1 MSASPSVT
9 HDPTLRS
16 PAGRIPLVRVEGS
29 HHTMGLQIGRDRA
42 AQVRSMIGMY
52 QRLFA
57 DAAAKLGLASW
68 DEAILHAH
76 KYLPFAEEST
86 PQYVDELRG
95 MAEGADVAF
104 DDLLVLNCM
113 EAITSDA
120 LHLGCTS
127 LAMGPAVTAS
137 GSVLIG
143 HNEDWIP
150 EDIVNVFLVHARP
163 ENEPA
168 YLAIT
173 YGGLLPNI
181 GFNAC
186 GIAQCCDSVYPGD
199 ARVGVPRI
207 FVSRGVLGARTL
219 SDAINA
225 ACNRRRDAGYNHLIA
240 HESGEIY
247 NVEVSARKFEMLH
260 SEDGIEVHA
269 NHYLHPRMQAI
280 EKAGGDLVNSH
291 IRMNRARRLIAEH
304 RGEADVSTIEGILAD
319 HVNFPRSIC
328 NHIVADDTPLDRQ
341 QTIAALVIDL
351 SERTMHVCWG
361 TPCCNEFYAYTLEP

>member
-1 MSASPSVT
+1 MSITPSRT
-9 HDPTLRS
+9 TDPTLPP
-16 PAGRIPLVRVEGS
+16 PAGRLPLVRAEGS
-29 HHTMGLQIGRDRA
+29 HRDIGLQIGHERA
-42 AQVRSMIGMY
+42 AQVRSMIETY
-52 QRLFA
+52 QRLFTA
-57 DAAAKLGLASW
+57 TDARVGLERW
-68 DEAILHAH
+68 DEAILHAR
-76 KYLPFAEEST
+76 KYLPFAEQST
-86 PQYVDELRG
+86 PHFVEEMRG
-95 MAEGADVAF
+95 IAEGAQVDF
-104 DDLLVLNCM
+104 DDILVLNCM

-127 LAMGPAVTAS
+127 LAMGPEVTANRT
-137 GSVLIG
+137 VLIG

-163 ENEPA
+163 KDGPA
-168 YLAIT
+168 FLAIT

-207 FVSRGVLGARTL
+207 LVSRGVLSARTL
-219 SDAINA
+219 SEAISA
-225 ACNRRRDAGYNHLIA
+225 ACNRQRNAGYNHLIA

-247 NVEVSARKFEMLH
+247 NLEVSARRFEMLH

-280 EKAGGDLVNSH
+280 ERAGGDLINSH
-291 IRMNRARRLIAEH
+291 IRLNRARRLLRAR
-304 RGEADVSTIEGILAD
+304 RGTADVPALQAVLAD

-341 QTIAALVIDL
+341 QTIASLVIDL

-361 TPCCNEFYAYTLEP
+361 TPCSNEYAAYSLEP